1 MHRSKTVSGV
11 VLVALLAGACG
22 GGSPGQDAAGDAI
35 AVELAGSLSP
45 EEAAAA
51 AEGVNAFGFDL
62 HRAVAEPGEK
72 AVTSPLSASVLLA
85 LAAGAGGL
93 PPRRWSRCSVSRAP
107 GTPVMRRYWPTSRAK
122 RCDVGTRQ
130 HAVGGGWL
138 PVRARLRHLRPGHVR
153 GDAS

>member
-85 LAAGAGGL
+85 MVAAGAGGFTAEEMVEVLGLEGARDTRHAALLADL
-93 PPRRWSRCSVSRAP
+93 PGKA
-107 GTPVMRRYWPTSRAK
+107 M
-122 RCDVGTRQ
+122 
-130 HAVGGGWL
+130 
-138 PVRARLRHLRPGHVR
+138 
-153 GDAS
+153 